1 MISFTQYAKLFQVF
15 VPIASG
21 LLCYILIYASRIAY
35 RNLTSPLRHLRG
47 PKNPSFLLGNFQEM
61 ADDALLTGE
70 WRKEFGRTFLYKSL
84 FSINELHTSDITALS
99 HIFTHSLVYQKAPST
114 IVNSEI
120 LLGTGLLSVELDEH
134 KRHRK
139 IMNPAFGVAQIR
151 LMTSIFV
158 DKALQLRD
166 IWALEVEKQNGSA
179 RINVSTWLRRVTLD
193 IIGKAGFDYE
203 FDSLQP
209 SGKPNELNEVLSQLL
224 HSPEANRYATFRH
237 SQGLLPILRFM
248 PGPGWNLTLAAKRKM
263 ISIASRLVSGTKAD
277 IKVPEDGIPF
287 RDKRDLLTLLLKAN
301 MSAAVPQEQRLS
313 EDEVIAQIPTFLFAG
328 HETTSSAMAWALFV
342 LSENTAV
349 QNKLR
354 DELLTIPRDDPTMD
368 ELNSLPYLES
378 VIREFMRL
386 HPPVVFTHRMAVE
399 DDVLPLSKPCVDREG
414 KTHSTLLVPKGQ
426 MIHIPILA
434 VNTDRDIW
442 GEDATEF
449 KPERWEKIPDAASA
463 IPGVWAHLMT
473 FLAGP
478 HNCIGF
484 RFSLAELKALLFT
497 LVRAF
502 EFEPALPKGAIGPA
516 MTRFQQRP
524 IELAGGAGKGI
535 PLILKAY
542 NRQV

>member
-1 MISFTQYAKLFQVF
+1 
-15 VPIASG
+15 
-21 LLCYILIYASRIAY
+21 
-35 RNLTSPLRHLRG
+35 
-47 PKNPSFLLGNFQEM
+47 M
-61 ADDALLTGE
+61 ADDALLTSE
-70 WRKEFGRTFLYKSL
+70 WRKAFGRTFLYKSL
-84 FSINELHTSDITALS
+84 FSVGDQAPCPSLPAEFFLQINELHTSDITALA
-99 HIFTHSLVYQKAPST
+99 HIFTHSSVYQKAPST

-179 RINVSTWLRRVTLD
+179 RMNVSTWLRRVTLD

-209 SGKPNELNEVLSQLL
+209 NGKPNELNEVLSQLL

-248 PGPGWNLTLAAKRKM
+248 PGPGWNLTLAAKRRM
-263 ISIASRLVSGTKAD
+263 ISIASRLVSATKAD

-342 LSENTAV
+342 LSENIAV

-354 DELLTIPRDDPTMD
+354 EELLTFPRDDPTMD

-378 VIREFMRL
+378 VIREVMRL

-399 DDVLPLSKPCVDREG
+399 DDVLPLSKPYVDREG
-414 KTHSTLLVPKGQ
+414 KTHNTLLQVVPKGQ
-426 MIHIPILA
+426 MVHIPILA
-434 VNTDRDIW
+434 VNTDTDIW
-442 GEDATEF
+442 GGDATEF

-535 PLILKAY
+535 PLILKPY
-542 NRQV
+542 NGQV